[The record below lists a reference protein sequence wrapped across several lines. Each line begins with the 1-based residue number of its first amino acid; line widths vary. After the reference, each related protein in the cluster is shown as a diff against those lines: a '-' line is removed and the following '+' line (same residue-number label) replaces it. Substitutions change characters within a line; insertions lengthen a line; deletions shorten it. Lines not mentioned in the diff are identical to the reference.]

1 MSGLKNYQLIM
12 ETLIGVFT
20 IEHGDIKIL
29 LVRKTNEPYKGY
41 WMLPGEFLLNDE
53 TLEDNVTSVV
63 IDKLG
68 IPNLYVEQS
77 HTFSEVSRNPE
88 QRIVATSY
96 IGLINNITLKL
107 KQQPTDLE
115 LGWFSIFQIPKVAYD
130 HDKIIE
136 KLINCFKEKMKNIN
150 MIKILFP
157 SDFTLP
163 ELQKIYEIV
172 LDKKLDRRN
181 FRKKMISLNY
191 IEDTFD
197 LNEGSQG
204 RPAKL
209 YRFKDDTNTF

>member
-77 HTFSEVSRNPE
+77 HTFSDISRNPE

-115 LGWFSIFQIPKVAYD
+115 LAWFSIFQIPKVAYD

-136 KLINCFKEKMKNIN
+136 KLINCFKEKMKNID